1 MCDLLFIFK
10 SLLQQQWIEYKN
22 RPRPKTPQK
31 VSIKKLPGK
40 KIPRKETKNKERFNR
55 LSLKQPEKAKLVKK
69 PGLTIRER
77 RRLEQ
82 LEKGIDEEEIV
93 SPRAN
98 SRRDS
103 VNSRAYTN
111 NVVKYSVPRKSSQRP
126 QSELLTH
133 QYNHTVSDSE
143 LTDREFP
150 ERGVRRRQVER
161 VHGVSSSTGN
171 YQVPR
176 RHSDTRAV
184 REPRD
189 GQNRGQGSIGIESGW
204 FDEDS
209 GEENMTDIYDGQEE
223 YNGGGNS
230 YNGYDNFGQ
239 QVGHQILHT
248 VSYLTYTI
256 DR

>member
-1 MCDLLFIFK
+1 M
-10 SLLQQQWIEYKN
+10 
-22 RPRPKTPQK
+22 P
-31 VSIKKLPGK
+31 IKKLPGK

-55 LSLKQPEKAKLVKK
+55 LSLKQPEKVKLVKK

-82 LEKGIDEEEIV
+82 LEKGLDEEETV

-126 QSELLTH
+126 QSELQSH

-150 ERGVRRRQVER
+150 ERSVRRRQLDR
-161 VHGVSSSTGN
+161 LNGVSSSTSN
-171 YQVPR
+171 YHVPR

-189 GQNRGQGSIGIESGW
+189 GHYRGQGSVGIESGW

-223 YNGGGNS
+223 EYNGGGNS

-239 QVGHQILHT
+239 HVGTHVYCIL
-248 VSYLTYTI
+248 YLITM
-256 DR
+256 